1 MVTEVETDKK
11 AMQTEAQT
19 LLVKAMVQAISAWQG
34 ATATSNIF
42 TNLLFWLIKKLGW
55 LFLLLPHKTVSEQL
69 VRIFETLIKVPS
81 IFIYFYAA
89 TVASVR
95 GDDLAASA
103 ASRSIDRKC
112 VALDRYFKRL
122 VRHPVVRKD
131 AVFRTFLQE
140 KEIPKTLKP
149 VINMKSRV
157 ATFKERMSIF
167 RSKVAVTE
175 RDPWFQV

>member
-1 MVTEVETDKK
+1 M
-11 AMQTEAQT
+11 A
-19 LLVKAMVQAISAWQG
+19 S
-34 ATATSNIF
+34 
-42 TNLLFWLIKKLGW
+42 IK
-55 LFLLLPHKTVSEQL
+55 
-69 VRIFETLIKVPS
+69 
-81 IFIYFYAA
+81 
-89 TVASVR
+89 

-149 VINMKSRV
+149 VVSMKSRM
-157 ATFKERMSIF
+157 AGIKESMSIF